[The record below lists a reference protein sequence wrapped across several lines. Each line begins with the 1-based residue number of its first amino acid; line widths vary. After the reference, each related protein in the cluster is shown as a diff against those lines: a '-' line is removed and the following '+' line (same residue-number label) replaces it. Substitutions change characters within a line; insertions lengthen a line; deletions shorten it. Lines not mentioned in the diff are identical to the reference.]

1 MVRGRMLSYFR
12 YVNGR
17 IEAHAE
23 FRPELF
29 TGHPDALHWI
39 DLEDPTVKE
48 STVLE
53 DPFHFHPLAI
63 EDCLSEVHH
72 PKADDYG
79 DYLFIIV
86 HGVRYDAPT
95 DSFETRELDIFLG
108 SNYLITHH
116 KGPMRSISSARE
128 QCGKNIQA
136 AMPRGLDF
144 LLHQVLDQLFEHYFP
159 SLDVIE
165 DKIQLV
171 QVEVF
176 ENPTRETLDRIFV
189 LKRDVAQLRRICTPQ
204 REIVHRLAR
213 GEFKV
218 VSPKAAIYFRDI
230 YDNLYRIVDASYAY
244 QDMMQ
249 GTLDAYLNAI
259 NNRLN
264 ETMKR
269 MTLVTAVLACL
280 TVITGVYGMN
290 FEHMPELRWRFGYLW
305 ALSLMLG
312 VPAALVLFFKRR
324 GWL

>member
-1 MVRGRMLSYFR
+1 MLNYYR
-12 YVNGR
+12 YSGGHV
-17 IEAHAE
+17 EHFAE
-23 FRPELF
+23 FRAELV
-29 TGHPDALHWI
+29 TGSPDAHHWV
-39 DLEDPTVKE
+39 DLEDPAAGETAL
-48 STVLE
+48 LE

-63 EDCLSEVHH
+63 EDCLAEVHH
-72 PKADDYG
+72 PKVDDYG

-86 HGVRYDAPT
+86 HGIRFDAPT
-95 DSFETRELDIFLG
+95 DQFITRELDVFLG
-108 SNYLITHH
+108 RNYLITHH
-116 KGPMRSISSARE
+116 RGPMRSITSARE
-128 QCGKNIQA
+128 QCARDLHA
-136 AMPRGLDF
+136 AMPRGVAF
-144 LLHQVLDQLFEHYFP
+144 LLHQILDQMFEHYFP
-159 SLDVIE
+159 SLDAIE

-204 REIVHRLAR
+204 REIIHRLAR
-213 GEFKV
+213 GEFPV
-218 VSPKAAIYFRDI
+218 VGPKAGIYFRDI

-269 MTLVTAVLACL
+269 MTVVTAVLACL

-290 FEHMPELRWRFGYLW
+290 FEHMPELKWRFGYYW
-305 ALSLMLG
+305 ALCLMLA
-312 VPAALVLFFKRR
+312 VPGSLIYWFRR
-324 GWL
+324 KGWI